1 MANPSARAAIG
12 NTAVLSKT
20 NVLGS
25 HAAATASKKSTLASD
40 SDPRAARA
48 DASASR
54 PVKAVTSW
62 PSPPS
67 PPSIESLAPSF
78 RNDGPRAM
86 NTARISG
93 ASLSKPCAPR
103 CPRGGAKRSHARR
116 VLGAP
121 IALVRVLSGLA
132 ARLVGVRGGVRA
144 AERPADVR
152 GDHDRAHAP
161 VPAVREPRG
170 HRVARP
176 GAHVGMARA
185 YPRARGTP
193 RRSADPRADPRDPP
207 ASILRHR
214 PRSRDGAWFR
224 SRSR

>member
-40 SDPRAARA
+40 SDPRAATA

-67 PPSIESLAPSF
+67 PPSTESLAPSF

-103 CPRGGAKRSHARR
+103 CPAAARSEATHAECSALQSRSCAYSPVSPLAWSAFAEAFAPQSVQPTSAAITTGPTRLFPPYANREGTASRVQALTLGWHAR
-116 VLGAP
+116 
-121 IALVRVLSGLA
+121 I
-132 ARLVGVRGGVRA
+132 RA
-144 AERPADVR
+144 ASDAASKR
-152 GDHDRAHAP
+152 GS
-161 VPAVREPRG
+161 
-170 HRVARP
+170 
-176 GAHVGMARA
+176 
-185 YPRARGTP
+185 ARG
-193 RRSADPRADPRDPP
+193 SAGSAGVDF
-207 ASILRHR
+207 AS
-214 PRSRDGAWFR
+214 PSPFA
-224 SRSR
+224 